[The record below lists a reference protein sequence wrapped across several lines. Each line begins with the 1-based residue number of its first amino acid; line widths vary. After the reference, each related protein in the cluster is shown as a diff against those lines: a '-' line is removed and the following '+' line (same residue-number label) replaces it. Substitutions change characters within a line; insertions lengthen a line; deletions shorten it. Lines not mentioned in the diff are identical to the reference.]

1 MNAQDARAGE
11 IVEASTAGFTAQCYQ
26 LFDLPALG
34 SLVKTGEGDLELY
47 AVVHHAATQGIEPNR
62 KPVARGKDE
71 ASEQAIYDANP
82 QLPRLLRSEFSA
94 LVVGFNQNG
103 QLRQYL
109 PPRPARIHSFVYTL
123 TSEEM
128 LAFSRRLSFISLL
141 LEAEAAVPSEELTA
155 AVLRRLAAAYADPR
169 PFLVGAGKELAVLL
183 GRDYARLK
191 IILERIRP

>member
-1 MNAQDARAGE
+1 MNTINERIGE
-11 IVEASTAGFTAQCYQ
+11 IVEAGTAGFTAQSYQ
-26 LFDLPALG
+26 LFELPPLG
-34 SLVKTGEGDLELY
+34 SLVRTGEGELELY
-47 AVVHHAATQGIEPNR
+47 AIVHHAATQGIEPNR

-71 ASEQAIYDANP
+71 TSEQAIYDANP

-94 LVVGFNQNG
+94 LVVGFKENG
-103 QLRQYL
+103 QIRQYL

-123 TSEEM
+123 TTEEI
-128 LAFSRRLSFISLL
+128 LAFSQRLSFISLL

-155 AVLRRLAAAYADPR
+155 AALRSLAAACDDPR

>member
-1 MNAQDARAGE
+1 MNTTNERLGE
-11 IVEASTAGFTAQCYQ
+11 IVEAGTSGFTAQSYQ
-26 LFDLPALG
+26 LFDLPPLG
-34 SLVKTGEGDLELY
+34 SLVRTGEGTLELY

-71 ASEQAIYDANP
+71 TSEQAIYDANP

-94 LVVGFNQNG
+94 LVVGFKENG
-103 QLRQYL
+103 QIRQYL
-109 PPRPARIHSFVYTL
+109 PPRPARIHGFVYTL
-123 TSEEM
+123 ANEEI
-128 LAFSRRLSFISLL
+128 LAFSERLGFISLL

-155 AVLRRLAAAYADPR
+155 AALRRLAAAYADPR
-169 PFLVGAGKELAVLL
+169 SFLVGAGKELAVLL